1 MAALKASFD
10 FCSQALTNLQ
20 DSKMDDTVKFF
31 IPCKNSRRFMN
42 FLFDPVV
49 EFDTSLHAWV
59 TPKLLAPGQRA
70 LGPRRRSWPLALYCT
85 PKVRHGGG
93 QEMGDT
99 YRP

>member
-1 MAALKASFD
+1 MVPALKASFD

-70 LGPRRRSWPLALYCT
+70 LGPRRRSWPLASVT
-85 PKVRHGGG
+85 PTGCPDH
-93 QEMGDT
+93 
-99 YRP
+99 P